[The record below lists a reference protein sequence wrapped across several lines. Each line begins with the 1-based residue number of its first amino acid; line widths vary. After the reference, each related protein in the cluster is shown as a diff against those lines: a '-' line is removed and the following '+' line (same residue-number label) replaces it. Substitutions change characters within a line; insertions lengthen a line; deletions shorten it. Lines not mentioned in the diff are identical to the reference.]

1 MRKNDLIIG
10 MGLSIV
16 CYLIAPD
23 VFDKFETV
31 CFQTGMVIFGSL
43 ASKIVR
49 EALEEIMIKREQL
62 EIGRSRRHTEKQ
74 INFPHKKR
82 YYILPITERIHD

>member
-1 MRKNDLIIG
+1 MRKSDLIIG
-10 MGLSIV
+10 IGLSIT

-23 VFDKFETV
+23 VFDKAETI
-31 CFQTGMVIFGSL
+31 CFQLGMGILGTL
-43 ASKIVR
+43 ASKFIR
-49 EALEEIMIKREQL
+49 EALHEIVEKRDQL